1 MMPNDRTAPADS
13 SQVIADLQRVRDEA
27 LARETAIAEVL
38 GVINSSVGD
47 LTPVFQV
54 ILEKAHS
61 LCGATFGGL
70 LTYDGNRFQAV
81 ALHGVPEAF
90 AKIARQPFPPT
101 PSNPVS
107 RLLEGDPFVQVADL
121 SEIVDAAPDDAMA
134 RAGVDLGGIRTLL
147 MVALRKQ
154 GTLLGAV
161 TAYRQEV
168 RPFTDKQIA
177 LLSGVQLETNCAGL
191 ADHAAEREAIRLL
204 AREVKS
210 AFR

>member
-13 SQVIADLQRVRDEA
+13 SQVIADLQRERDEA

-107 RLLEGDPFVQVADL
+107 RFRAAD
-121 SEIVDAAPDDAMA
+121 EARKAAASAVREMA
-134 RAGVDLGGIRTLL
+134 SLAASLPRVYCRGYSPAFPL
-147 MVALRKQ
+147 
-154 GTLLGAV
+154 LLGA
-161 TAYRQEV
+161 
-168 RPFTDKQIA
+168 
-177 LLSGVQLETNCAGL
+177 LSE
-191 ADHAAEREAIRLL
+191 
-204 AREVKS
+204 
-210 AFR
+210 